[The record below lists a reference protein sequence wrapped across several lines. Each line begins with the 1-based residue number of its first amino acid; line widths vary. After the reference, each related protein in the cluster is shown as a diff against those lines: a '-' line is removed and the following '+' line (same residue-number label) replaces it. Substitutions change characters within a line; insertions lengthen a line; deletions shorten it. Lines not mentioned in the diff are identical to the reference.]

1 MADLHIEQHVEE
13 LKDIEQ
19 IIKELREKEY
29 NKIEKK
35 IERKIVDT
43 LKSLLIRR
51 SHIPE
56 RFEECT
62 RIIDQLDLQDS
73 LNVIF
78 ERDNLELY
86 LYVKET
92 YNFVLT
98 EQHFRLAAALFN
110 EHVFTSLNK
119 AVVLFNEHI
128 FTLFHSKGRILTFML
143 ETHPELLTYEIIDE
157 LIEKKYIPLIQKARQ
172 ILPGFYPTLDIR
184 FNEICSAH
192 IQHHFPGRDDFPSRD
207 VKILSYLIEEGFRP
221 EYYSTEFNRVN
232 SKSFKQDGFIV
243 DWNDLPDEQF
253 TVTHVDTQ
261 SKVIYTHRDA
271 QRIVDR
277 MVLIEGNQENVI
289 TIKDWVEEGYFN
301 IMSQIRVYKHILTNP
316 IFAPLQDVPSLK
328 TIAMNIMGA
337 NGVST
342 KKIPSE
348 LFQINF

>member
-35 IERKIVDT
+35 IVNK
-43 LKSLLIRR
+43 LKKLLIRR

-62 RIIDQLDLQDS
+62 RIIDRLDLEVS
-73 LNVIF
+73 LAVIF
-78 ERDNLELY
+78 RQDNLELY
-86 LYVKET
+86 LYINNKPD
-92 YNFVLT
+92 FVLN
-98 EQHFRLAAALFN
+98 EKFFHLAVTLFDRR
-110 EHVFTSLNK
+110 
-119 AVVLFNEHI
+119 I
-128 FTLFHSKGRILTFML
+128 FTQYSSKGRIINFML
-143 ETHPELLTYEIIDE
+143 ETHPELLTYDIIDG
-157 LIEKKYIPLIQKARQ
+157 LIEKIHIPLIQKARQ